1 MQPAS
6 PWVMSSCRL
15 VFTTFLPCFGEG
27 RSVDGRAVMVA
38 MLPGFDFY
46 VSWESNSFSYQTS
59 HQTRML
65 SVCFTFIF
73 SYIKG
78 SLGFIFAY
86 VDPVVLFLFIEWV
99 LIP

>member
-1 MQPAS
+1 M
-6 PWVMSSCRL
+6 
-15 VFTTFLPCFGEG
+15 
-27 RSVDGRAVMVA
+27 DGRAVMVA

-46 VSWESNSFSYQTS
+46 VSWESNSFSYQTR
-59 HQTRML
+59 HQARML

-86 VDPVVLFLFIEWV
+86 VDLCSLSGYLSPEPFVALVEINCFLFCIIELRACPCLV
-99 LIP
+99 PP